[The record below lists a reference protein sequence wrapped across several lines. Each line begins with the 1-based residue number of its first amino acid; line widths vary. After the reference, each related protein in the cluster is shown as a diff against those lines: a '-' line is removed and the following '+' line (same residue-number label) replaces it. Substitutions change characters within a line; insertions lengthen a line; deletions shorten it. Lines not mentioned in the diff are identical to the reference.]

1 MNDFLKIDVIR
12 VVFPFIWYGKV
23 AVRICDNKSLFA
35 EAKCEIIENLGLVRM
50 VILKM
55 YNFPIIL
62 ITRKLL

>member
-12 VVFPFIWYGKV
+12 VILPFIGNVKV
-23 AVRICDNKSLFA
+23 TVRICDKKSRFS
-35 EAKCEIIENLGLVRM
+35 EGKCEIIENLGLIRM

-55 YNFPIIL
+55 DNFPIIS